1 MTHGFRFSS
10 SPEDYATY
18 AQSLQKEY
26 DCNDSY
32 RRDRL
37 KMLKTLLM
45 IPSIY
50 SSELLRERFEAS
62 ARRNIQNEIED
73 SQN

>member
-1 MTHGFRFSS
+1 MLNDFHFSS
-10 SPEDYATY
+10 SPDDYATY
-18 AQSLQKEY
+18 SQSLQKEY
-26 DCNDSY
+26 GSDSY
-32 RRDRL
+32 RKDRL

-50 SSELLRERFEAS
+50 SSELLREKFEAS

>member
-1 MTHGFRFSS
+1 MYGSIFSS

-18 AQSLQKEY
+18 SQSLQKEY
-26 DCNDSY
+26 GTESY

-50 SSELLRERFEAS
+50 SSEPLRERFEAS